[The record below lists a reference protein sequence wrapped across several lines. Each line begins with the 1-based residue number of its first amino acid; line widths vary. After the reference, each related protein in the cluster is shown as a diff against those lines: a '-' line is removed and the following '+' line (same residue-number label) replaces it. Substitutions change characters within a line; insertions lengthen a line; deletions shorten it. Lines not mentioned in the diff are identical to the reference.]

1 MSGVE
6 VYNGKNEWGRKKY
19 KRGYIEV
26 KEKKNHEELNTV
38 TETCESQSA
47 VE

>member
-1 MSGVE
+1 MGKMSGVE
-6 VYNGKNEWGRKKY
+6 RNTKEVIQRL
-19 KRGYIEV
+19 KR
-26 KEKKNHEELNTV
+26 KKNHEELNTV